1 MDITANTR
9 SFILREQFEYINS
22 KNYQL
27 QYYIFSAIGKVS
39 FWKKM
44 SLAVW
49 YNKFL
54 IKQITIHTKS
64 LVCKD
69 RVYDK

>member
-39 FWKKM
+39 FWKK
-44 SLAVW
+44 
-49 YNKFL
+49 
-54 IKQITIHTKS
+54 
-64 LVCKD
+64 LVLLFWIINFNNTNNNTH
-69 RVYDK
+69 